1 MKLVVDLPFYTN
13 RHQSDD
19 AREIT
24 DWLGENIG
32 WDFGLWSVSPTKGNR
47 IEIHIKAKA
56 KDMELITA
64 LRWS

>member
-1 MKLVVDLPFYTN
+1 MKLVVNLPFYTN
-13 RHQSDD
+13 HHQSTD

-32 WDFGLWSVSPTKGNR
+32 WDSSLWSVGPTKGNR

-56 KDMELITA
+56 KDTELITA